1 MSGFFNDPRTPEE
14 LAKMAEKQRR
24 KLFRDYANHLCSWH
38 GIDPHGR
45 LLGPYLHKGPGGS
58 NLDATVQWLKA
69 YIGSQDILTIYI
81 DLDEWKSAFKT
92 ELCNKIPTEFWGNE

>member
-24 KLFRDYANHLCSWH
+24 KLFRDYAIHLCSWH

-58 NLDATVQWLKA
+58 TLDATVQWLKA